1 MYCRFCGAPVPE
13 DSLFCSKCGK
23 KLGHRENPRWEK
35 ISKILHL
42 RTPYPYTILLIV
54 LVVTWAMIPKAAP
67 ADYTGLKWAFEPN
80 RKLDLP
86 DENLFQQGLS
96 LVLEN
101 AGAKPVKDIPIDFV
115 ARIEPPQP
123 ADISA
128 TFLGNRLAV
137 MKSGKALPLTVI
149 LSDEI
154 RPGSKRSYLLEGSIQ
169 AQPPFRVTYEIL
181 EEGSDSVLANFTVE
195 R

>member
-1 MYCRFCGAPVPE
+1 MFCRFCGAHLLD

-23 KLGHRENPRWEK
+23 SLGRAVHPRLER
-35 ISKILHL
+35 ISQVLRL
-42 RTPYPYTILLIV
+42 RTPYPYAVFLIF
-54 LVVTWAMIPKAAP
+54 LVVGWALTPNAAP
-67 ADYTGLKWAFEPN
+67 FDYANLKWTLQAD

-101 AGAKPVKDIPIDFV
+101 TGNSAVREVPIEFGAH
-115 ARIEPPQP
+115 IEPAQP
-123 ADISA
+123 AEIST
-128 TFLGNRLAV
+128 TFLGNRLPIMRA
-137 MKSGKALPLTVI
+137 GKALPLTVV

-154 RPGSKRSYLLEGSIQ
+154 QPGAKRTFLLEGSIQ
-169 AQPPFRVTYEIL
+169 AQTPFRVVYEVRQ
-181 EEGSDSVLANFTVE
+181 ENSENVLAKFVVE

>member
-1 MYCRFCGAPVPE
+1 
-13 DSLFCSKCGK
+13 
-23 KLGHRENPRWEK
+23 
-35 ISKILHL
+35 
-42 RTPYPYTILLIV
+42 
-54 LVVTWAMIPKAAP
+54 
-67 ADYTGLKWAFEPN
+67 
-80 RKLDLP
+80 
-86 DENLFQQGLS
+86 
-96 LVLEN
+96 
-101 AGAKPVKDIPIDFV
+101 
-115 ARIEPPQP
+115 
-123 ADISA
+123 
-128 TFLGNRLAV
+128 

>member
-1 MYCRFCGAPVPE
+1 MYCRFCGAPVLE

-23 KLGHRENPRWEK
+23 KLRHGENPRWEK
-35 ISKILHL
+35 ISKLLRL
-42 RTPYPYTILLIV
+42 RTPYPYTILLI
-54 LVVTWAMIPKAAP
+54 LIVVVWAMIPKAAP
-67 ADYTGLKWAFEPN
+67 ADYTGLKWTFETN

-101 AGAKPVKDIPIDFV
+101 AGSKPVKDIPVDFV

-123 ADISA
+123 ADIAA

-137 MKSGKALPLTVI
+137 MKGGKALPLTVI

-154 RPGSKRSYLLEGSIQ
+154 RPGSKRSYLLEGMVQ

-181 EEGSDSVLANFTVE
+181 EEGTDTVLANFTLE